1 MRMSDSVTTVLFDL
15 DGTLLNH
22 DAAAAAAVHQW
33 ASECGL
39 PENPSYPLLWKKL
52 ETKWF
57 SAYERGETTHLGQR
71 AGRAREF
78 LGRPSL
84 SEAEAL
90 RLYDAYLSAYADN
103 WIAFPDALPALQGA
117 LNSGRTVGILTNG
130 ARDMQAAKL
139 EATGL
144 NLPGVTLLPTVELGA
159 PKPDPKAYDAALHIM
174 GSSPSQ
180 TLMIGDNVPN
190 DVLAARACGLSAIYL
205 NRNGDSADV
214 PADPADVPAD
224 PAVLPADP
232 ATIHS
237 LSELIWS

>member
-1 MRMSDSVTTVLFDL
+1 MRISDTITTVLFDI

-33 ASECGL
+33 AVECGL
-39 PENPSYPLLWKKL
+39 PDSPTYPALWKEL
-52 ETKWF
+52 ETTWF

-71 AGRAREF
+71 AGRARDF

-84 SEAEAL
+84 SETEAL
-90 RLYDAYLSAYADN
+90 ALYDGYLSAYADN
-103 WIAFPDALPALQGA
+103 WVAFPDARPALEAA
-117 LNSGRTVGILTNG
+117 LDSGRTVGILTNG
-130 ARDMQAAKL
+130 ARQMQGAKL
-139 EATGL
+139 KVTGL

-180 TLMIGDNVPN
+180 TLMIGDNFPN
-190 DVLAARACGLSAIYL
+190 DVVAARACGLSAIYL
-205 NRNGDSADV
+205 NRNGDSADFLTT
-214 PADPADVPAD
+214 DTADVPAD
-224 PAVLPADP
+224 PA
-232 ATIHS
+232 TIRS